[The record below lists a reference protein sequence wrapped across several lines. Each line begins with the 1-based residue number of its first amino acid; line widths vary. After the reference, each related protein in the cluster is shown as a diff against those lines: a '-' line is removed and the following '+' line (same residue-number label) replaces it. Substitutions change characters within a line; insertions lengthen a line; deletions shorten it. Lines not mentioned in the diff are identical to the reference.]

1 MRPIKNCIFSSY
13 QSISNS
19 FCFLYFSCRCMHHK
33 RAIWSFCKVNEGGS
47 FHAKGNG
54 QYGNRSQL
62 IIIGLLHLQTW
73 MQDRMQPVPAAQF
86 WLWST
91 LMKAGV
97 KSLSWM
103 KGGAHQRDKNPQL
116 PNWVDPLSW
125 ALQSRFRNNWIVD
138 TGGCLPYQDSCWH
151 IQKQIMGPNL
161 KSSLFNF
168 ALRKMFSG

>member
-1 MRPIKNCIFSSY
+1 MAFLIYIFSSY
-13 QSISNS
+13 QSISDS
-19 FCFLYFSCRCMHHK
+19 SCFLFCCFCRSCCMQHN

-62 IIIGLLHLQTW
+62 IIFSGCSIFKAECRIGCSLFLRLST
-73 MQDRMQPVPAAQF
+73 

-103 KGGAHQRDKNPQL
+103 KGGAHQREKNLQL
-116 PNWVDPLSW
+116 LILELCRAMEVEKQFNDRYWWYDQNQTHVY
-125 ALQSRFRNNWIVD
+125 
-138 TGGCLPYQDSCWH
+138 PYQLIPTDGNYG
-151 IQKQIMGPNL
+151 I
-161 KSSLFNF
+161 
-168 ALRKMFSG
+168 